1 MNLLFTVVK
10 TILGLVNLISVN
22 TLSRVVL
29 GVRKLHQIVGQLL
42 WFTATIVQCLFNL

>member
-10 TILGLVNLISVN
+10 TILGLVNLISGN

-29 GVRKLHQIVGQLL
+29 GNPYANWGHISIK
-42 WFTATIVQCLFNL
+42 C